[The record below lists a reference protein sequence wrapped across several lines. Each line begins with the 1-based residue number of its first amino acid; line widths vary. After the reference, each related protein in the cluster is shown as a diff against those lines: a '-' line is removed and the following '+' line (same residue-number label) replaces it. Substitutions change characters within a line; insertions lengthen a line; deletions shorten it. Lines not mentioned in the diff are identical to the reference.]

1 LALAL
6 DHPDS
11 VGGLALVAPLT
22 HPFAPSQVIAGLGV
36 GNRFARWF
44 GAWTLGP
51 LVALT
56 RIGLTQRM
64 VFAPDSQISGF
75 WTRAGGFL
83 AMRPSPM
90 IAAARELRVSPKEL
104 AGMTARYAALT
115 VPTGVLFGAGDVV
128 LDPQAQGPAF
138 CAKAPKA
145 ELTMIDGGHML
156 PMTQPKATESFIR
169 NILARLDAA

>member
-1 LALAL
+1 
-6 DHPDS
+6 
-11 VGGLALVAPLT
+11 
-22 HPFAPSQVIAGLGV
+22 
-36 GNRFARWF
+36 
-44 GAWTLGP
+44 
-51 LVALT
+51 
-56 RIGLTQRM
+56 
-64 VFAPDSQISGF
+64 
-75 WTRAGGFL
+75 
-83 AMRPSPM
+83 
-90 IAAARELRVSPKEL
+90 
-104 AGMTARYAALT
+104 MTARYAALT